1 MKESV
6 GDLPSH
12 GRVSGHIPLIY
23 VVEKETDMNQTNFRT
38 HVLKGALYM
47 VLAGICFAAAN
58 AITYHVT
65 ARSDWGG
72 LGFKAQSDTFWQYA
86 IATVFS
92 APFILRHGL
101 VGLKTARPVLHI
113 VRVIVSALGV
123 QAFVL
128 AVAAQTPIWQII
140 SLVMTSP
147 IFVLIGAAPFLGE
160 KVSPPRWI
168 AAGIGLAGATIVSG
182 LWTSGLTWSMVY
194 PVAAAILWAG
204 SSLMTK
210 VLTRTESAPSITL
223 WLLLLLTP
231 INAGL
236 SAQAGFELPS
246 TQILAWLLGG
256 GIIMMAAQFLLTWS
270 YAAADAAFV
279 QPFDDLKLISNILI
293 YGVFFGYWPE
303 GNIWGGVAM
312 ILCGTLYLLW
322 SGRTAPQQAV
332 TAA

>member
-1 MKESV
+1 
-6 GDLPSH
+6 
-12 GRVSGHIPLIY
+12 
-23 VVEKETDMNQTNFRT
+23 MNQTNN
-38 HVLKGALYM
+38 LKGALYM

-58 AITYHVT
+58 AITYHIT
-65 ARSDWGG
+65 ARGDWGG

-86 IATVFS
+86 IATLFS
-92 APFILRHGL
+92 APLILRHGL
-101 VGLKTARPVLHI
+101 AGLKTQHPVMHI
-113 VRVIVSALGV
+113 IRVVISALGV

-128 AVAAQTPIWQII
+128 AVAAQTPIWQVI

-147 IFVLIGAAPFLGE
+147 IFVLVGAALFLGE
-160 KVSPPRWI
+160 KVSAPRWI
-168 AAGIGLAGATIVSG
+168 AAAIGLAGATIVSG

-194 PVAAAILWAG
+194 PVAAAVLWAG

-223 WLLLLLTP
+223 WLLILLTP

-246 TQILAWLLGG
+246 TQILIWLVIGG
-256 GIIMMAAQFLLTWS
+256 VIMMSAQYLLTWS

-293 YGVFFGYWPE
+293 YGIIFGYWPE
-303 GNIWGGVAM
+303 GNIWGGVVM
-312 ILCGTLYLLW
+312 ILAGSLYLLW
-322 SGRTAPQQAV
+322 SSRGQETRAV
-332 TAA
+332 AA